1 MKPEISYRYLVE
13 PPQLDPRAESTSL
26 SATEICFS
34 IETPVAPS
42 LTSVMGVAPV
52 LPGEPADF
60 YQRSLNALIKE
71 LGARSVLAGSTSPKR
86 STSACGGCDATKSKN
101 GRPSLFRWPT

>member
-1 MKPEISYRYLVE
+1 MAYRDDEDAGQRV
-13 PPQLDPRAESTSL
+13 TSQQPL
-26 SATEICFS
+26 SDSGQTSS

-71 LGARSVLAGSTSPKR
+71 LGARSVWTVKAQDTVH
-86 STSACGGCDATKSKN
+86 TGGRYSYRTVEF
-101 GRPSLFRWPT
+101 P